1 MMARNISFAAAMTLG
16 IAVASWVPT
25 ARAADVYRLVI
36 KNHRFEPSS
45 LTVPAG
51 KRVKLVIKNGD
62 NTAEEFDSDDL
73 HREKVISA
81 GGQGSVYIG
90 PLAAG
95 TYKFMG
101 EYHAA
106 TAQGRIVAK

>member
-1 MMARNISFAAAMTLG
+1 MMARNMVLAAAMA
-16 IAVASWVPT
+16 IAAVGWIGAAS
-25 ARAADVYRLVI
+25 AADYQLVI
-36 KNHRFEPSS
+36 KNHRFDPSS

-51 KRVKLVIKNGD
+51 KRVKLVIKNAD
-62 NTAEEFDSDDL
+62 NTPEEFDSDDL
-73 HREKVISA
+73 HREKVIA
-81 GGQGSVYIG
+81 GGGRGTVYIG

-101 EYHAA
+101 EYHEA